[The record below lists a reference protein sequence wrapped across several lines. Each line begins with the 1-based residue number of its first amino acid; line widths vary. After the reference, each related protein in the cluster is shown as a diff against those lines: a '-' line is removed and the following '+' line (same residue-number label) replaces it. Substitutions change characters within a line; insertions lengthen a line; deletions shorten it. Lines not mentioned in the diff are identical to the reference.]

1 MLDSVK
7 FNPSSEIRLLRLVK
21 DIPAEWELTE
31 GIKLH
36 KAEPFKAVSYTWGSE
51 TPTEDLHFSYKGS
64 KYMVKFQ
71 RNLANLLQELPGH
84 LRARCLGLSCV
95 SSV

>member
-1 MLDSVK
+1 MLDSAN
-7 FNPSSEIRLLRLVK
+7 FSPSSEIRLLRLVK

-51 TPTEDLHFSYKGS
+51 TPTEDL
-64 KYMVKFQ
+64 
-71 RNLANLLQELPGH
+71 
-84 LRARCLGLSCV
+84 
-95 SSV
+95 